1 MARSCPLPTG
11 SVVVPEPIIRVEG
24 ITKSF
29 GDVHALRGVDL
40 EVAEGTVLGLLG
52 PNGAGKTTLVR
63 VLTTLLQPT
72 SGRATVAGL
81 DVVEQAQALRSQI
94 GLAGQYAAVDG
105 DLTGRENLVMVG
117 RLYRLG
123 KAEAARRADEVL
135 ERISLTE
142 ASTRPVKTYSGGM
155 RRRLDLAASLVG
167 RPRVLFLDE
176 PTTGLDPR
184 SRIELWQLI
193 TELVGDGT
201 SLLLTTQYLEEADQL
216 ADRIAVIDHG
226 SLIAEGTADELKATL
241 GGDVIELRVADPA
254 RTEDAAAALAGIAV
268 ETPRTDVD
276 AGEVVVPVA
285 DGATKLIA
293 AVRALDAASVELL
306 DIQLRRPTL
315 DEVFLTLT
323 ADDQPAGAPTT
334 PRRPCRRPQRRR
346 PASDRPRPDIDGPRR
361 QHLHRHRAHDP
372 AQPAQAG
379 SLTAAGRVLHHP
391 ADHVRAAVQLRLRW
405 GARDPRRRQLHQLPP
420 ARHLRPDGAVRV
432 HQHRDRPAR
441 GPQPR
446 NGRPVQVPADGPLGG
461 ARGPHDRGLH
471 AWVVHRHVDGGRRL
485 HHRLPLPERP
495 AQRPAGHR
503 VGGAVRPRVLVDQRQ
518 HRPAGDDRGD
528 RPDRRVHLGLPAGVR
543 LQRLRA
549 HRVDAG
555 LAPGLRQQPARHDAG
570 QRRPWPRPAAHGSG
584 DRRADRYR
592 RHDPVSHRFV
602 AVDRRAAGGLH
613 PAGHPR
619 VPPGVGLARPRAARL
634 GLLSAQ
640 PASVPTAAGVAG
652 T

>member
-1 MARSCPLPTG
+1 M
-11 SVVVPEPIIRVEG
+11 PEPIIRVEG

-81 DVVEQAQALRSQI
+81 DVVTQAQALRSQI

-123 KAEAARRADEVL
+123 RAEAVRRAEEVL

-193 TELVGDGT
+193 TELVSDGT

-226 SLIAEGTADELKATL
+226 SLIAEGTADELKARL
-241 GGDVIELRVADPA
+241 GGDVIELRVADPS
-254 RTEDAAAALAGIAV
+254 RTTDAATALAPIAA
-268 ETPRTDVD
+268 ENPRTNAD

-285 DGATKLIA
+285 DGASKLIE
-293 AVRALDAASVELL
+293 AVRALDGASIELL

-323 ADDQPAGAPTT
+323 ADAPSDGA
-334 PRRPCRRPQRRR
+334 
-346 PASDRPRPDIDGPRR
+346 
-361 QHLHRHRAHDP
+361 
-372 AQPAQAG
+372 
-379 SLTAAGRVLHHP
+379 TAAGSP
-391 ADHVRAAVQLRLRW
+391 ATSA
-405 GARDPRRRQLHQLPP
+405 PT
-420 ARHLRPDGAVRV
+420 
-432 HQHRDRPAR
+432 
-441 GPQPR
+441 
-446 NGRPVQVPADGPLGG
+446 
-461 ARGPHDRGLH
+461 
-471 AWVVHRHVDGGRRL
+471 
-485 HHRLPLPERP
+485 
-495 AQRPAGHR
+495 
-503 VGGAVRPRVLVDQRQ
+503 
-518 HRPAGDDRGD
+518 
-528 RPDRRVHLGLPAGVR
+528 PDRTMQEV
-543 LQRLRA
+543 QK
-549 HRVDAG
+549 
-555 LAPGLRQQPARHDAG
+555 
-570 QRRPWPRPAAHGSG
+570 
-584 DRRADRYR
+584 
-592 RHDPVSHRFV
+592 
-602 AVDRRAAGGLH
+602 
-613 PAGHPR
+613 
-619 VPPGVGLARPRAARL
+619 
-634 GLLSAQ
+634 
-640 PASVPTAAGVAG
+640 
-652 T
+652 